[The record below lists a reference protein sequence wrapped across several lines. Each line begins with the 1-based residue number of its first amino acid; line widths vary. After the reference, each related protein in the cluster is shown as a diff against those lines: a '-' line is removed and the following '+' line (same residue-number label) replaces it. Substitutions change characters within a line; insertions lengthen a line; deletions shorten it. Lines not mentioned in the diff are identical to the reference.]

1 MPTSDPQNISPIV
14 SILHALAPKSVL
26 EIGCGFG
33 KYGALMREYLDVWHG
48 RVQRAEWQT
57 RIEAI
62 EGFPGYRSPLW
73 DAFDCVHIGDARQV
87 LATLGHFDVVLIA
100 DVIEH
105 LEHSD
110 ARALTTEALE
120 HADMLIISTPKDFY
134 PQQESSGNVLQIH
147 RCLFDARD
155 FPPGI
160 RLMTLPGLACN
171 IYVASH
177 QPLPRQALYC
187 GDANNV
193 MYLRSRHRLR
203 RLGVLAY
210 PFSAGLR
217 LLARWL
223 A

>member
-1 MPTSDPQNISPIV
+1 M
-14 SILHALAPKSVL
+14 
-26 EIGCGFG
+26 
-33 KYGALMREYLDVWHG
+33 
-48 RVQRAEWQT
+48 
-57 RIEAI
+57 
-62 EGFPGYRSPLW
+62 
-73 DAFDCVHIGDARQV
+73 
-87 LATLGHFDVVLIA
+87 LATLDHFDVVLIA

-160 RLMTLPGLACN
+160 HLVTLPGLACN
-171 IYVASH
+171 IYVASR
-177 QPLPRQALYC
+177 QPLPRLALYC

-193 MYLRSRHRLR
+193 MYLRDCDYWRAGWLSAVRLKFSPFALSAR
-203 RLGVLAY
+203 RK
-210 PFSAGLR
+210 PEWMSAVMPSLYKRGR
-217 LLARWL
+217 QNPG
-223 A
+223 